1 MKLSAKWLTI
11 LTLSTGAGFL
21 APTGGGA
28 LADDRGSWRQ
38 GGGHHSGGHY
48 GRWHHSGGE
57 RANMSRSF
65 MHRYDANK
73 DGEVTQE
80 EIDSNR
86 VARHS
91 KYDANGDGKLSL
103 EEFQGLWMEAY
114 RRKMVREFQEFDV
127 DGDAAV
133 TLEEYTEPMSDFVE
147 RREDRKR
154 RKGRRDRRRG
164 SAGPAG
170 DAAAS
175 SENTKPAE

>member
-1 MKLSAKWLTI
+1 MKLSVKRLAVLA
-11 LTLSTGAGFL
+11 LGASAGFL
-21 APTGGGA
+21 ISAGGGA

-38 GGGHHSGGHY
+38 GGGHHGG
-48 GRWHHSGGE
+48 WHHGGGE
-57 RANMSRSF
+57 RGKMSRPF
-65 MHRYDANK
+65 MRRYDANK

-80 EIDSNR
+80 EINTNR
-86 VARHS
+86 VARHG

-133 TLEEYTEPMSDFVE
+133 TLEEYTEPMSNYVE
-147 RREDRKR
+147 RRGDSKR
-154 RKGRRDRRRG
+154 RKGRHGMRRG
-164 SAGPAG
+164 SADPAG
-170 DAAAS
+170 DAAAP